1 MLTDSNVANHAAAV
15 SGDSRSQ
22 TSSQQQQGDA
32 HPGLKNISAGTNGAK
47 ANQIF
52 TGNSGLKAVGQT
64 LSGVGGMLKAKT
76 KRERSVSTDS
86 EPRNAAPACVE
97 PDAKGGVM
105 RSKRRCVLEK
115 KQPYSGDEWC
125 SGPDTEDDEDK
136 LPRAAAQR
144 GRGHSGPLLR
154 NPDCLSKGSGL
165 PESAVPALV
174 CGLGP
179 KAEPPTSP
187 QMVYVFT
194 TSLANSA
201 AEAVLKGQTDS
212 ILQYHQQNVPGAKL
226 EQELH
231 PGKLSE
237 KVNSSISPPSATS
250 KPDVGSQRLPTAGV
264 AGRLPDP
271 ESSITLRSATPAGP
285 GPADGTPL
293 PAGSQPESPS
303 VLPSRLQN
311 EACQRAGIA
320 SGLSREQLEHRQR
333 SLQTLRD
340 IERLFLRSEAGGGP
354 GDVGDPHN
362 SLKHIGSTE
371 DGDSSAGNV
380 VLPGLARMKSHEEP
394 LQSIISQT
402 QSLSGPAPGSP
413 QMDPQN
419 HLPQQPP
426 HQLSSPGSDLGHLL
440 GPEGLTPEQIAW
452 RKLQEEYYQEKRRMQ
467 EVQPPPHQLRMI
479 SEMGIPGGPM
489 GMRGPPPPYHSKP
502 GEWPPGH
509 VMSGGQM
516 DVQQEGPRGPKFL
529 GPMQRRPTGR
539 GGFPGSPGGVL
550 SMEGLGPQRPNRSGM
565 VWIDDLPNTGGG
577 GPYPGYYP
585 GRSLQQV
592 QGDPEHLLT
601 REEILCIMDKRQR
614 LSKQQQMGLSS
625 RSLDSQDFANM
636 GMGRVD
642 HMDFHGSRDIMFPG
656 GGGPQ
661 MRDLVDPRGGNLN
674 SQMSLLQQQQQQ
686 QQQSMMLFQKLR
698 GGPQGEGAL
707 SELFNQDGLR
717 LQTSHSERG
726 NKGMIEDFPFQGP
739 FSGGP
744 MEAPFQQ
751 SGPDMFDPA
760 NQLGSATQLS
770 HMPPAGGHRDVGP
783 KHPSDLNINVH
794 PLVSPIGPFPRPFK
808 SPSINQAPSPR
819 LPSPSGTGIK
829 SPPHMV
835 TAAHHPS
842 RAGTPSSAAMK
853 SPQVMGS
860 SNLGMPSPSVSPGR
874 LKSPAVAV
882 SSPGWVSPK
891 TALPSPSGPRVLGNS
906 TETGQPLPPRSSSS
920 STPSSQPSSLNPSA
934 PSDGAPSQNPLSLI
948 MSQMSKYAMPS
959 ATPLYHDA
967 IKTIATSDDEML
979 PDRPLLSNVQIGGNA
994 GNLHIPQSSL
1004 GPNGDPPSPLGMVS
1018 QGQQQQ
1024 LSLEASEPAL
1034 PTPNH
1039 MGMPSMNPG
1048 VPDAMG
1054 PCNVSPMSQNQLG
1067 GFPRMQPPPHGPMH
1081 SPVGMS
1087 QNFPQPDEALLPP
1100 QPLHMLGKGHP
1111 QQRHPSEPFPP
1122 LPMRDGPDL
1131 SEVIRPTHS
1140 GIPEFDLSRI
1150 IPSDKP
1156 SSTLQYFP
1164 KSDPPSSNPH
1174 LANLQNMMAEQQLPP
1189 HPSHVGVRPSMA
1201 VLQGGPRGMGSAC
1214 APGHMMV
1221 RTGMMSPQQ
1230 QQAMMANNLR
1240 HLPPNAY
1247 AGMMPP
1253 QQQHNLM
1260 ARQNMMML
1268 QAKQRGMPTPVDPFG
1283 PQGPLMSPQGPM
1295 MTPPHPQSGLM
1306 GPQSL
1311 RQRGMSVDSPV
1322 GFGPGG
1328 MTNMPF

>member
-1 MLTDSNVANHAAAV
+1 MLTDSNAANHGAAV

-22 TSSQQQQGDA
+22 TSGQQQQGDA

-47 ANQIF
+47 ANPIF
-52 TGNSGLKAVGQT
+52 TGNSGLKAAGQALSSVG
-64 LSGVGGMLKAKT
+64 VMLKTKT

-86 EPRNAAPACVE
+86 ETRNAAPACVE
-97 PDAKGGVM
+97 PDAKGEGVM

-154 NPDCLSKGSGL
+154 NPDCLPKGTGL
-165 PESAVPALV
+165 PESGVPALV

-179 KAEPPTSP
+179 KAEPPPSP

-201 AEAVLKGQTDS
+201 AEAVLKGQADS

-226 EQELH
+226 EQELL

-237 KVNSSISPPSATS
+237 KVNSSISPPSAPS
-250 KPDVGSQRLPTAGV
+250 KPTAGV

-271 ESSITLRSATPAGP
+271 ESSVARRSATPAGT

-293 PAGSQPESPS
+293 PAASQPESPS
-303 VLPSRLQN
+303 ILSSHLQN
-311 EACQRAGIA
+311 EASQRAGVA

-354 GDVGDPHN
+354 GDIGAPHN
-362 SLKHIGSTE
+362 HLNLKHTGSTE
-371 DGDSSAGNV
+371 DGDSSAGTV
-380 VLPGLARMKSHEEP
+380 ALPGLARMKSHEEP
-394 LQSIISQT
+394 LQSILSQT
-402 QSLSGPAPGSP
+402 QSLSGPAPDSP

-419 HLPQQPP
+419 HLPQ
-426 HQLSSPGSDLGHLL
+426 QLSSPGSDLGHLL
-440 GPEGLTPEQIAW
+440 GPDGLTPEQIAW

-467 EVQPPPHQLRMI
+467 DVQPPHQLRMI
-479 SEMGIPGGPM
+479 NEMGMPGGPM

-509 VMSGGQM
+509 VMSGGQL

-529 GPMQRRPTGR
+529 GSMQRRPPGR
-539 GGFPGSPGGVL
+539 GGFCPGGVL

-585 GRSLQQV
+585 GRPLQQV
-592 QGDPEHLLT
+592 QGEPEHLLT
-601 REEILCIMDKRQR
+601 REEILCIMEKRQR

-625 RSLDSQDFANM
+625 RILDSQDFANM

-642 HMDFHGSRDIMFPG
+642 HMDFHGSRDIMCPG

-674 SQMSLLQQQQQQ
+674 SQMSLQQQQN
-686 QQQSMMLFQKLR
+686 MMLFQKLR
-698 GGPQGEGAL
+698 GGPQGGGAL

-717 LQTSHSERG
+717 LPTSHNERG
-726 NKGMIEDFPFQGP
+726 NKGMMEGFPFQGP
-739 FSGGP
+739 FPGGP

-751 SGPDMFDPA
+751 SGPEMFDPT
-760 NQLGSATQLS
+760 NQLS
-770 HMPPAGGHRDVGP
+770 HLPPAGAHRGPDVGP
-783 KHPSDLNINVH
+783 KLPSDLNINVH
-794 PLVSPIGPFPRPFK
+794 PLASPIGPFPRPLK

-835 TAAHHPS
+835 TVAHHPS
-842 RAGTPSSAAMK
+842 RAGTPSSSAMK

-860 SNLGMPSPSVSPGR
+860 TNLGMPSPSVSPGR

-891 TALPSPSGPRVLGNS
+891 TALPSPGGPRETGTRLRLDVRALGALTS
-906 TETGQPLPPRSSSS
+906 SPSAGQPLPPRSSSN
-920 STPSSQPSSLNPSA
+920 STPISQPGSSDA
-934 PSDGAPSQNPLSLI
+934 APSQNPLSLI

-979 PDRPLLSNVQIGGNA
+979 PDRPLLSNVQIGGSM
-994 GNLHIPQSSL
+994 GNPHVAH
-1004 GPNGDPPSPLGMVS
+1004 GDPQSPLGMVS

-1024 LSLEASEPAL
+1024 LSLDASEPVL

-1048 VPDAMG
+1048 APDGLG

-1081 SPVGMS
+1081 SPVGMPP
-1087 QNFPQPDEALLPP
+1087 NFPPPDEALLPP

-1111 QQRHPSEPFPP
+1111 QQRHPADPFPP
-1122 LPMRDGPDL
+1122 LPMGDGPDL

-1174 LANLQNMMAEQQLPP
+1174 LANLQNMMAEQQFPP

-1201 VLQGGPRGMGSAC
+1201 VLPGGPRGMGSTC

-1221 RTGMMSPQQ
+1221 RTGMMAPQQ
-1230 QQAMMANNLR
+1230 QQAMMANSLR
-1240 HLPPNAY
+1240 HHPPSAY

-1253 QQQHNLM
+1253 QQHNLM

-1268 QAKQRGMPTPVDPFG
+1268 QAKQRGMPTPVDAFG

-1311 RQRGMSVDSPV
+1311 RPRSMSVDGPV

-1328 MTNMPF
+1328 MANMPF